1 MATILFRSY
10 RSRTNRLT
18 ASERRSLSGAQPPGT
33 ITASKSS
40 AVTSAAS
47 QSMEAVSPPLL
58 LRTTRPAFVPTTVTA
73 APPSSMR
80 ISGTQNSRS
89 SKPSSTRMAIR
100 FPDSVIDSSR
110 SGRIG
115 RQQAAPE
122 GSDDLG
128 HVPQV
133 VFGQDGDPVDKGDGA
148 EERVARPALPLGS
161 REIAQGGGD
170 RLAGGDETLN
180 RRRTFLVD
188 VIALSDP
195 VVGVDGGE
203 ERIVLL
209 QKDLQARQVYL
220 AIDVAQKAD
229 DLERGEGF

>member
-58 LRTTRPAFVPTTVTA
+58 LWTTRPAFVPTTVTS

-89 SKPSSTRMAIR
+89 SKPSSTRTAIR
-100 FPDSVIDSSR
+100 FPVSVMDSSWS
-110 SGRIG
+110 SGIG
-115 RQQAAPE
+115 RHQAAPQ

-148 EERVARPALPLGS
+148 EERVARPALPLGG
-161 REIAQGGGD
+161 REIAQRGGD
-170 RLAGGDETLN
+170 RLASGDETLY
-180 RRRTFLVD
+180 RRRRLLVD
-188 VIALSDP
+188 VIALRDP
-195 VVGVDGGE
+195 IVGVDGGE
-203 ERIVLL
+203 ERIVLF
-209 QKDLQARQVYL
+209 QKDLQAGQGYL
-220 AIDVAQKAD
+220 AI
-229 DLERGEGF
+229 EGARMAGNG

>member
-1 MATILFRSY
+1 MATILCRSY

-58 LRTTRPAFVPTTVTA
+58 LWTTRPAFVPTTVTA
-73 APPSSMR
+73 APPSCMR

-100 FPDSVIDSSR
+100 FPVSVIGPSR
-110 SGRIG
+110 SGG
-115 RQQAAPE
+115 VGCQQAAPE

-128 HVPQV
+128 HVLQV
-133 VFGQDGDPVDKGDGA
+133 VFGQDGDPVGKTDGA

-161 REIAQGGGD
+161 REIAQGGGHG
-170 RLAGGDETLN
+170 LAAGDETLDG
-180 RRRTFLVD
+180 RRRILVD
-188 VIALSDP
+188 VVALRDP
-195 VVGVDGGE
+195 VGGVDGRE

-209 QKDLQARQVYL
+209 
-220 AIDVAQKAD
+220 
-229 DLERGEGF
+229 